1 MLQWTWGCGY
11 LFKILFSF
19 PGDTHLEVE
28 RLEHTAA
35 LFLTFWG
42 LSALF
47 FTVATPIYIAT
58 NQVRGFP
65 FLHVPATLVAC
76 LFDNGHSD
84 RWEVMISLW
93 FWFVFLWRLTV
104 LSTFHATVGHLYAFF
119 TKMSIQFL
127 CSGFNWF
134 LSLFSFFFFFFF
146 WLFNFTSFLSILELN
161 PFSNI

>member
-28 RLEHTAA
+28 RLEHTVA

-42 LSALF
+42 LSALCF
-47 FTVATPIYIAT
+47 SQWPHRFTFAT

-93 FWFVFLWRLTV
+93 FWFVFLWCLTV

-119 TKMSIQFL
+119 TKMSSAQVLIGFFL
-127 CSGFNWF
+127 F
-134 LSLFSFFFFFFF
+134 FSFFFFFAIEFHEFF
-146 WLFNFTSFLSILELN
+146 TYSGH
-161 PFSNI
+161 

>member
-28 RLEHTAA
+28 WLEHTVA

-58 NQVRGFP
+58 NQVQGFP

-93 FWFVFLWRLTV
+93 FWFVFLWWLTV

-119 TKMSIQFL
+119 IKMSSAQVLIGFFL
-127 CSGFNWF
+127 
-134 LSLFSFFFFFFF
+134 FFFFAIEFHEFFMYF
-146 WLFNFTSFLSILELN
+146 GH
-161 PFSNI
+161 